1 MQSGPGL
8 PQRLAAW
15 RAAKDLTQQQVG
27 ATVGL
32 TRQSIQYV
40 EAGTMDLSVGKLE
53 TICRK
58 AFKIDLLTFFG
69 PLPKRDAA

>member
-1 MQSGPGL
+1 MQSGFPA
-8 PQRLAAW
+8 RFAAW
-15 RAAKDLTQQQVG
+15 REAK
-27 ATVGL
+27 GL
-32 TRQSIQYV
+32 TLQEVASVIGVSRQSINYV
-40 EAGTMDLSVGKLE
+40 EAGTTDLTVGKLE

>member
-1 MQSGPGL
+1 MQSGL
-8 PQRLAAW
+8 PERFAAW
-15 RAAKDLTQQQVG
+15 RSAKRLTLQEV
-27 ATVGL
+27 ADTVGV
-32 TRQSIQYV
+32 TRQAISFV
-40 EAGTMDLSVGKLE
+40 ECGETDLGVGKLE

>member
-1 MQSGPGL
+1 M
-8 PQRLAAW
+8 PQRFAAW
-15 RAAKDLTQQQVG
+15 RSAKGLTLQEVADSIG
-27 ATVGL
+27 AT
-32 TRQSIQYV
+32 RQTISYWECGENDIGVQ
-40 EAGTMDLSVGKLE
+40 KLE